1 MYYIIKKPLF
11 LDIKLSLEKRLERI
25 SSQGI
30 RGVRIIYVY
39 LSPKILFSVYYN
51 KDADL
56 TLENLLQAGAIK
68 L

>member
-1 MYYIIKKPLF
+1 MYYIIREPLF
-11 LDIKLSLEKRLERI
+11 SDIELSLEKRLERI

-30 RGVRIIYVY
+30 RGVRTTYVY
-39 LSPKILFSVYYN
+39 LSPRILFSVCYN

-56 TLENLLQAGAIK
+56 ALENLLQAGAIK